1 MDSTIMKNDINK
13 LLIEKPKS
21 TVDEEKIVIEPNI
34 PLIDK
39 GNDILETHDFYKDL
53 SELMENEKFSNFFD
67 KYFKTMTETK
77 ITVVYMKLYKEFKD
91 KYKEINNEDL
101 DRRINIFLIW
111 KMMKDRNINKFVLH
125 TVIDHLENPKKKN
138 IFDEFKVFLK
148 DVKLLED

>member
-1 MDSTIMKNDINK
+1 
-13 LLIEKPKS
+13 
-21 TVDEEKIVIEPNI
+21 
-34 PLIDK
+34 
-39 GNDILETHDFYKDL
+39 
-53 SELMENEKFSNFFD
+53 MENEKFSNFFD

-101 DRRINIFLIW
+101 DRSINIFLIW

-125 TVIDHLENPKKKN
+125 TVIKNLKNPKKKN
-138 IFDEFKVFLK
+138 IFDELKIFLK